1 MSLFGSLFTGVSA
14 LTAQSQALSMISNNI
29 ANISTVGYKGDNASF
44 SSLVTV
50 AQRGVTYNPGGVRVK
65 ALQTVNQ
72 QGLVQGSSSTT
83 DIAISGD
90 GFFVVKDTND
100 INAQRDP
107 LYTRAGNFS
116 EDSVGFLR
124 NAAGFFLYGWR
135 LDADGNIPAANA
147 DISSTEP
154 VNVAFLNG
162 VATGTTRIELGLN
175 LNSEQ
180 ALGASSVTFVDPTSA
195 AELTTTLGGTPPFS
209 HDFDVTVNPGNG
221 GPPVTTNISV
231 TDLNS
236 LNDVAAAIDAIAGV
250 AASVIN
256 NQLVINAENV
266 ADTVVLENGTV
277 GSVVTNLF
285 GSSTITQL
293 GYDFRRTVRIFDSLG
308 APRDLIVNFKKQAVN
323 QWLVEVRAADNGF
336 VLPVN
341 RTTGI
346 SVPPDP
352 GPGDDGFIAS
362 GVVNFNTDGSIQ
374 SVSGQLAT
382 PFIVPWDPA
391 ISGAGNQTISFDMG
405 IDPAGNATNGA
416 VTQFAS
422 PYNVA
427 FVNQNGAE
435 LGQRT
440 GISIDED
447 GFIVASFSNGE
458 FRRLYKLP
466 IATFANP
473 NGLQTRSGNVFAQTT
488 DSGQYNLREAGSGGA
503 GRVQGGSLEQSNVD
517 LSNEFTKM
525 IVTQRAYSAGT
536 KVISTADGMLEEL
549 MRLR

>member
-29 ANISTVGYKGDNASF
+29 ANISTVGYKGDLASF

-65 ALQTVNQ
+65 ALATINQ
-72 QGLVQGSSSTT
+72 QGLVQGTSSTT

-100 INAQRDP
+100 VTISRDP

-116 EDSVGFLR
+116 EDSLGNLR
-124 NAAGFFLYGWR
+124 NASGFYLYGWR
-135 LDADGNIPAANA
+135 LDENGDIPAANA

-162 VATGTTRIELGLN
+162 IATGTTRIELGLN

-180 ALGASSVTFVDPTSA
+180 GLGASSVSFTDPTSA
-195 AELTTTLGGTPPFS
+195 TELTTLLGGTPPFS
-209 HDFDVTVNPGNG
+209 MDFDITLNPGNG
-221 GPPVTTNISV
+221 AAATTTNISV
-231 TDLNS
+231 TDANN
-236 LNDVAAAIDAIAGV
+236 LNDVAAAIDALAGV
-250 AASVIN
+250 SASVIN
-256 NQLVINAENV
+256 NQLVVNSENV
-266 ADTVVLENGTV
+266 NDSVTIENGTV
-277 GSVVTNLF
+277 GSVITQLF
-285 GSSTITQL
+285 GTSTLTQL
-293 GYDFRRTVRIFDSLG
+293 GYDFRRTVRVFDSLG
-308 APRDLIVNFKKQAVN
+308 APRDVVVNFKKQAVN
-323 QWLVEVRAADNGF
+323 QWLVEVRAADATY
-336 VLPVN
+336 VQPVN
-341 RTTGI
+341 RTTGL
-346 SVPPDP
+346 VDTVT
-352 GPGDDGFIAS
+352 GDDGFIAS
-362 GVVNFNTDGSIQ
+362 GVVNFSTDGSIQ
-374 SVSGQLAT
+374 SVTGQLAT
-382 PFIVPWDPA
+382 PFTIPWDPA

-405 IDPAGNATNGA
+405 IDPSGNATQGA

-447 GFIVASFSNGE
+447 GFIIASFSNGE
-458 FRRLYKLP
+458 FRNLYKLP

-473 NGLQTRSGNVFAQTT
+473 NGLQSRSGNVYAQTT
-488 DSGQYNLREAGSGGA
+488 DSGQYNLREAGNGGA

-536 KVISTADGMLEEL
+536 KVISTADDMLQEL
-549 MRLR
+549 MNIRR